1 MPRMTNGTAIAQQHD
16 RLKPVAALLTLLL
29 ALSSLVF
36 IEPAPYDL
44 LAIVFF
50 VGLLVSGM
58 RLPREIHT
66 AVVLLGVFVLGNL
79 VASILVP
86 EPTEALRSLSI
97 RIYMVLIWLF
107 IVGVVSLHPRR
118 MMAALWAGYIV
129 AATVATVW
137 GALEYFGFIQND
149 LWQAGLRAKGP
160 FKDPN
165 VFGPFLVPAAVYS
178 LRRVAAPGS
187 AAKFLFTGMFFAL
200 SFGILVSFSRGA
212 WINFTI
218 AISLYAVFTLWAAPS
233 LRTRLQWLGAG
244 MLMLVLIV
252 TLLGAAV
259 SQKTIGE
266 RFFQRAVLTQKYD
279 VASGGRFQS
288 QQKALAHIAG
298 DPIGVGPGRSDDEF
312 GLEPHNLYLH
322 VAVEGGWLAAIGW
335 LGFLGLTLYRSLPL
349 FHAPGQIR
357 HEFFVVFSSLAGV
370 LTQSLFIDSTHWRHL
385 WLLLALVWALIIATQ
400 RMDSR
405 RQPSFTM

>member
-1 MPRMTNGTAIAQQHD
+1 MTIGTAIAEQHD
-16 RLKPVAALLTLLL
+16 RSRPVAALLALLL

-79 VASILVP
+79 VASMLVP
-86 EPTEALRSLSI
+86 EPTGALRSLSI
-97 RIYMVLIWLF
+97 RIYMVLTWLF
-107 IVGVVSLHPRR
+107 IVGVVSLHPAR
-118 MMAALWAGYIV
+118 MIAALWAGYII
-129 AATVATVW
+129 AATVATAW

-160 FKDPN
+160 FKDAN
-165 VFGPFLVPAAVYS
+165 VFGPFLVPVAIYS
-178 LRRVAAPGS
+178 LRRVADPGS
-187 AAKFLFTGMFFAL
+187 AGKFLFTGLFFVF

-212 WINFTI
+212 WINFAI
-218 AISLYAVFTLWAAPS
+218 AISLYAVFALWAAPS

-252 TLLGAAV
+252 ALLGAAV
-259 SQKTIGE
+259 SQKSIGD

-322 VAVEGGWLAAIGW
+322 VAVEGGWLAAVGW
-335 LGFLGLTLYRSLPL
+335 LGFLGLTLYRSLSL
-349 FHAPGQIR
+349 FRAPGQIR
-357 HEFFVVFSSLAGV
+357 QEFFVVFSSLAGV

-400 RMDSR
+400 RKDSS
-405 RQPSFTM
+405 RQPGFTM

>member
-1 MPRMTNGTAIAQQHD
+1 MTNGTAIAEQHD
-16 RLKPVAALLTLLL
+16 RSKPVAALLALLL

-66 AVVLLGVFVLGNL
+66 AVALLGIFLLGNFF
-79 VASILVP
+79 ASIMVA
-86 EPTEALRSLSI
+86 EPLGTLRSLSI
-97 RIYMVLIWLF
+97 RVYMVLIWLL
-107 IVGVVSLHPRR
+107 IVAVVSLHPKR
-118 MMAALWAGYIV
+118 MLAALWVGYII
-129 AATVATVW
+129 AAVVATVW

-178 LRRVAAPGS
+178 LRRLASPGAAV
-187 AAKFLFTGMFFAL
+187 KFLFTGMFFAL

-212 WINFTI
+212 WINFSI
-218 AISLYAVFTLWAAPS
+218 AISLYAIFALWTAPS
-233 LRTRLQWLGAG
+233 LRARLQWLGAG
-244 MLMLVLIV
+244 TLMLVLIV
-252 TLLGAAV
+252 ALLGFAV
-259 SQKTIGE
+259 SQKTIGD

-279 VASGGRFQS
+279 VARGGRFAS
-288 QQKALAHIAG
+288 QQKALKRIAG
-298 DPIGVGPGRSDDEF
+298 DPIGVGPGRSHDEF
-312 GLEPHNLYLH
+312 GLEPHNVYLH

-349 FHAPGQIR
+349 FRAPEPLR

-370 LTQSLFIDSTHWRHL
+370 LTQSMFIDSTHWRHL
-385 WLLLALVWALIIATQ
+385 WLLLALVWTLIIATQ
-400 RMDSR
+400 RMDSP
-405 RQPSFTM
+405 RQPGSTT